1 MFNMFKKIEKKGI
14 YIETPSPLNLE
25 YRKKVSFLK
34 DDYTI
39 RYSNK
44 FIKDMEYRF
53 KTNLLEMTNEDLILF
68 AVKFLG
74 ADKEYLY
81 YYIYND
87 KTVIGEIY
95 AYSSFQKNDYF
106 FFIYLDKEYRTQENY
121 ISAFKEFENEM
132 YSPFIE
138 ARRLYIDTEFFEFD
152 EALEKSNFKL
162 ETVFHDNNKRYI
174 CKEYMAQGMHLE
186 VPDLKHEEMFRSYLK
201 YNGNLNYNF
210 MDYKKWLKD
219 IEKDSKNM
227 KKYFLMFYNNSLKE
241 YEIVGVGHVL
251 NNWKKI
257 NCIEY
262 EIEKERRDTD
272 FGKYFLD
279 MLFDELDE
287 NAEFITL
294 TCESKDKYKI
304 KEYNE
309 VLGYLI
315 DKTYQKNNL
324 MYFELSIIVY

>member
-1 MFNMFKKIEKKGI
+1 MINMFKKVEKKGI
-14 YIETPSPLNLE
+14 YLENPSPLNLE

-34 DDYTI
+34 DDFTI
-39 RYSNK
+39 KYSNK

-53 KTNLLEMTNEDLILF
+53 ETNLKEMNAEDLILF

-87 KTVIGEIY
+87 KTIIGEVY
-95 AYSSFQKNDYF
+95 AYSSFPKNDYF
-106 FFIYLDKEYRTQENY
+106 FFIYLDEEYRTEENY
-121 ISAFKEFENEM
+121 ISVFKEFEEEM
-132 YSPFIE
+132 YSPFIN
-138 ARRLYIDTEFFEFD
+138 ARRLYIDTDFFELD
-152 EALEKSNFKL
+152 EALIKSNFKV
-162 ETVFHDNNKRYI
+162 ETVYHDNSKRYI
-174 CKEYMAQGMHLE
+174 CKEYMSRGMCLE
-186 VPDLKHEEMFRSYLK
+186 TPNLTHKEMFRKYLK
-201 YNGNLNYNF
+201 NNGNLNYNF
-210 MDYKKWLKD
+210 IDYQKWLKD
-219 IEKDSKNM
+219 IEKDLKN
-227 KKYFLMFYNNSLKE
+227 KKTYFLMYYNDRLKE
-241 YEIVGVGHVL
+241 YEIVGIGNVL
-251 NNWKKI
+251 NNWKKV

-262 EIEKERRDTD
+262 EIEKARRDTD

-294 TCESKDKYKI
+294 TCDSKDTYKI

-315 DKTYQKNNL
+315 NQTYQKNNL